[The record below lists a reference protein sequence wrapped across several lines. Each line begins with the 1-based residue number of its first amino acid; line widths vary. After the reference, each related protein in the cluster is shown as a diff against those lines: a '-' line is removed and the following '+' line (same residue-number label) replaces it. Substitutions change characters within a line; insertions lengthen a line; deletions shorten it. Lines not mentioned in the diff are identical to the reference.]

1 MLCRLQSSSSRN
13 KKKTLP
19 GLPVTGE
26 GQGGHGTLKTY
37 PTLDSITS
45 HINLNLPIQDPT
57 WIFFLVLLVILFT
70 PLLLNKLRIP
80 HIIGMILAGVLIG
93 EHGLNLLSRDAS
105 FEIFG
110 KVGMFY
116 IMFLAGLEIDMEGL
130 KNNFS
135 RGACF
140 GLLTAAIPF
149 LCGFAAGRYLLDYSI
164 STSLLL
170 ACIFASHTL
179 VSYSLVSRYGVH
191 QNPAVT
197 ISVAATMIAL
207 LGSLLVLAVIAG
219 RYRDGDSSWFLV
231 LFVVKC
237 AAYFAGVIVV
247 FPRIIRW
254 FFRNYRDRLL
264 QFTFVIT
271 MVFFAAIMAEVCGI
285 EGLVGAFIAG
295 LIFNRFIPRTIPLM
309 NRIEFVGN
317 ALFIPYFLVGVGMM
331 VNLAPLF
338 TEKGAMLVVA
348 VIVVVSTVSKLLAS
362 ELARRIFHFTKS
374 QGLLMF
380 GLTEAHA
387 AGAIAMV
394 MVGTSLEVSPGVYL
408 MNNEILDGVVVM
420 ILFSCIIS
428 SIVTDAGAKQI
439 KLAENL
445 GLEDGQAHKKGDD
458 EKILIPIKDNDTLE
472 DLIHTAIM
480 IRNNKLNRGI
490 ICLNVVYDNDID
502 DEYLAQ
508 KQSKELL
515 SKASDICAA
524 ADVRVQVQSRLAVN
538 LVNGVVHSLR
548 ENDASE
554 IIVGMHHQKGGD
566 NTLLGSF
573 AQGLLQ
579 GMSRQLMIVRYNMPV
594 TMFRKVTIVV
604 PERAEYEV
612 GFYRWVERLARF
624 VDEIGCRVEYNAP
637 ENTGKLIKEYNK
649 VHHPSLRDDY
659 NTMYDI
665 STIESMKES
674 VRPDHLLVVIAARP
688 GCISYTKVNSKLPRM
703 LRDNFNHCSLMM
715 IFPDMNDD
723 NTYTSTFSEPIK

>member
-1 MLCRLQSSSSRN
+1 MPS
-13 KKKTLP
+13 LP
-19 GLPVTGE
+19 FNI
-26 GQGGHGTLKTY
+26 
-37 PTLDSITS
+37 S
-45 HINLNLPIQDPT
+45 LPIQDPT

-130 KNNFS
+130 KNNIS
-135 RGACF
+135 RGAYF

-149 LCGFAAGRYLLDYSI
+149 LCGFAAGRYMLDYSI

-179 VSYSLVSRYGVH
+179 VSYSLVSRYGVQH
-191 QNPAVT
+191 NPAVT

-207 LGSLLVLAVIAG
+207 LGSLLILAVIAG
-219 RYRDGDSSWFLV
+219 RYRSGDDGWFLV

-237 AAYFAGVIVV
+237 AIYFIGIIIV

-331 VNLAPLF
+331 VDLAPLF
-338 TEKGAMLVVA
+338 TEKGAMMVVA
-348 VIVVVSTVSKLLAS
+348 VIAVVSTVSKLIAS
-362 ELARRIFHFTKS
+362 ELARRTFHFTKP

-394 MVGTSLEVSPGVYL
+394 MVGTNLEVSPGVYL
-408 MNNEILDGVVVM
+408 MNNDILDGVVVM
-420 ILFSCIIS
+420 ILISCVIS

-445 GLEDGQAHKKGDD
+445 GLEDGRVPKQGDD
-458 EKILIPIKDNDTLE
+458 EKILIPIKDNNTLE

-480 IRNNKLNRGI
+480 IRNSKLNRGL
-490 ICLNVVYDNDID
+490 ICLNVVNDNDTD
-502 DEYLAQ
+502 DEYVAHR
-508 KQSKELL
+508 QSRELL

-554 IIVGMHHQKGGD
+554 IIVGMHHQKNGD
-566 NTLLGSF
+566 NSLLGSF

-594 TMFRKVTIVV
+594 TMFRKVTVVV

-624 VDEIGCRVEYNAP
+624 ADEIGCRVEYNAP
-637 ENTGKLIKEYNK
+637 ENTGKLIKEYNRA
-649 VHHPSLRDDY
+649 HHPNLRDDY
-659 NTMYDI
+659 NSMYSINTLD
-665 STIESMKES
+665 SMKES

-688 GCISYTKVNSKLPRM
+688 GCISYTKTNSKLPRM
-703 LRDNFNHCSLMM
+703 LSDNFSHCSLMM
-715 IFPDMNDD
+715 IYPDTNDD